1 MGYDNKYIGRY
12 GHNTPKERSTVIHLL
27 LKTLMY
33 VVCISLAV
41 ALVICYLS
49 PYISPSSMG
58 SLTIIGIFSPIIY
71 IAVVICALLMIVIKQ
86 WILSAILSL
95 LVIIGLPDISK
106 FYNIAFMRP
115 AEVTTD
121 RNSFTL
127 MSYNVRGFYDD
138 GGNVVVDNFV
148 EYLEHKGVPDILCIQ
163 EFPTTTEGVDH
174 IDSLYQRTFK
184 QYYISE
190 CVEAG
195 NIVLRTYSRFPI
207 VKNSEG
213 NISGLNSGTSSWV
226 DILVY
231 KDTVRVFNNHL
242 YTMNISESDSDD
254 IAKGR
259 ILQDGNRVRSIVDRI
274 SNNSS
279 IRAKHAESLSKVI
292 KSTPYRHI
300 VCGDFNDTPMSYVYN
315 TLSEGMKD
323 AFVEHSSGYRSTF
336 RPMHNILCID
346 YILYSNGIMGYSYD
360 ADQKATLS
368 DHIPIKAQFK
378 VLK

>member
-1 MGYDNKYIGRY
+1 
-12 GHNTPKERSTVIHLL
+12 
-27 LKTLMY
+27 
-33 VVCISLAV
+33 
-41 ALVICYLS
+41 
-49 PYISPSSMG
+49 MG

-106 FYNIAFMRP
+106 FYNIAVMRP

-148 EYLEHKGVPDILCIQ
+148 EYLKHKGVPDILCIQ

-207 VKNSEG
+207 VKNSE
-213 NISGLNSGTSSWV
+213 
-226 DILVY
+226 
-231 KDTVRVFNNHL
+231 
-242 YTMNISESDSDD
+242 
-254 IAKGR
+254 
-259 ILQDGNRVRSIVDRI
+259 DR
-274 SNNSS
+274 
-279 IRAKHAESLSKVI
+279 
-292 KSTPYRHI
+292 KS
-300 VCGDFNDTPMSYVYN
+300 VV
-315 TLSEGMKD
+315 
-323 AFVEHSSGYRSTF
+323 
-336 RPMHNILCID
+336 
-346 YILYSNGIMGYSYD
+346 
-360 ADQKATLS
+360 
-368 DHIPIKAQFK
+368 
-378 VLK
+378 